1 MLALPRSTSFP
12 LSASSRRD
20 GLALPST
27 LAEVALQASPLYSP
41 LGSRPSTAERSA
53 ALRADP
59 KMRELQHFLRSK
71 GHQDRL
77 VASADMR
84 SHERNDRPNSATRAM
99 RILREVE
106 ANEDHDPTYIRSTDL
121 VVPRLEWRLS
131 IDRSLRRLIC
141 DTELALRGPVQQ
153 AHRLRCDHL
162 DKTYAWFE
170 QHGTKEVRKEKV
182 PPPYLRYDV
191 KDRAMPG
198 SLRVAPIRPPVL
210 LGCTSRVIDDNWP
223 AKAEKVEEV
232 ELADIATSSAP
243 VRQISPALVEEA
255 PPLPPA
261 TTLPLVTE
269 PTISSPELRLQ
280 RMRFS
285 FGHAKTLSRIAS
297 VDSAIADAGRRT
309 PTLRSKTTTG
319 LRTGS
324 TGLRTGRALCS
335 ELVTMGLCKM
345 QTSVHRTE

>member
-1 MLALPRSTSFP
+1 MLALPRCTSFP
-12 LSASSRRD
+12 LSASSRCD
-20 GLALPST
+20 VLALPST
-27 LAEVALQASPLYSP
+27 LAEVAFQASPLYSP

-106 ANEDHDPTYIRSTDL
+106 ANEDHDSTYIRSTDL
-121 VVPRLEWRLS
+121 VVPRLEWRSS
-131 IDRSLRRLIC
+131 IDRSLRRLVC
-141 DTELALRGPVQQ
+141 DTELALRGPVPQ

-182 PPPYLRYDV
+182 PPPYLRFDV

-210 LGCTSRVIDDNWP
+210 LGCTSRVIDDTWP
-223 AKAEKVEEV
+223 AKAEKGQNLGSTRDLGVEEV
-232 ELADIATSSAP
+232 ELADFATSSAS

-255 PPLPPA
+255 PPLPPDTA
-261 TTLPLVTE
+261 LPLVTE

-319 LRTGS
+319 LRTGMRAS
-324 TGLRTGRALCS
+324 VRRTTLDR
-335 ELVTMGLCKM
+335 
-345 QTSVHRTE
+345 